1 MKRRADILTRQWA
14 AADGAEPPGTPPG
27 TGEGPAMPREVTT
40 NRFSRTPATA
50 VCLGAMLLSLL
61 PLPAQAGTGADFYAV
76 SPAEI
81 AGPPG
86 TLIRAEPVA
95 PPQGAASA
103 YRILYRSRG
112 AGGQPV
118 AVSGVV
124 AAPAEGAGTHPVVTW
139 GHGTTGI
146 APACAPS
153 RFPQGDFARIAGLGS
168 LLADGDVVVATDYQ
182 GLGAGHEH
190 AYLVGASEAH
200 AMIDAVR
207 AARALPGLRAGR
219 RYASW
224 GFSEGGQAALFTG
237 AVARSYAPELR
248 LEGVAAVSAPTELR
262 RLFDHDIG
270 SLAGQV
276 VASFAAAA
284 WSHTYRLPLGEV
296 VRPQALATLEHIASL
311 CSSDLPERVT
321 LGLAAAAYAGEGGLL
336 EPGAI
341 QRPDWRRL
349 IAANSVP
356 ARAGAPVFLA
366 QGGADP
372 LVAPAATRDFARRL
386 CRDGV
391 ALDYREVPF
400 ADHGGA
406 EIASAGEAT
415 GWIAARLSGARA
427 VSDCGQVKAAQR

>member
-1 MKRRADILTRQWA
+1 
-14 AADGAEPPGTPPG
+14 
-27 TGEGPAMPREVTT
+27 MPREVTSNQMT
-40 NRFSRTPATA
+40 SNKVTSNKFSRTPATA
-50 VCLGAMLLSLL
+50 ICLGAMVLSLL
-61 PLPAQAGTGADFYAV
+61 AAPAQAGAASDFYAV
-76 SPAEI
+76 APSEI

-95 PPQGAASA
+95 PPGGAAAA
-103 YRILYRSRG
+103 YRMLYRSRG
-112 AGGQPV
+112 AAGQPV
-118 AVSGVV
+118 VVSGVV
-124 AAPAEGAGTHPVVTW
+124 AAPPAGAWPHPVVTW

-146 APACAPS
+146 APVCAPS
-153 RFPQGDFARIAGLGS
+153 RFPQRDFARIAGLGS

-182 GLGAGHEH
+182 GLGAGREH
-190 AYLVGASEAH
+190 PYLVGASEAH

-219 RYASW
+219 RFASW

-262 RLFDHDIG
+262 RLLNGDIG

-276 VASFAAAA
+276 VASFAAVS
-284 WSHTYRLPLGEV
+284 WSRTYRLPIGEV
-296 VRPQALATLEHIASL
+296 VRPQAMPTLEHIASL

-336 EPGAI
+336 EPGAT
-341 QRPDWRRL
+341 QRADWRRL

-356 ARAGAPVFLA
+356 ARQGAPVYLA
-366 QGGADP
+366 QGDADD
-372 LVAPAATRDFARRL
+372 LVAPGATRDFARRL
-386 CRDGV
+386 CHDGV
-391 ALDYREVPF
+391 ALDYQEVPF

-406 EIASAGEAT
+406 EIASAGRAT
-415 GWIAARLSGARA
+415 GWLAARLSGARP
-427 VSDCGQVKAAQR
+427 VSDCGQVEAARR